1 MFPKADPLRPSQ
13 TVPASSSPSIGG
25 VIAPDLDYSG
35 NEVLPIDIG
44 EYSLEGV
51 YTAPNGSRRF
61 TPREM
66 ARLQTFPDQF
76 LFTGSSTSKIKAIG
90 NAVPVELARVFATEI
105 HNQFFS

>member
-1 MFPKADPLRPSQ
+1 M
-13 TVPASSSPSIGG
+13 PASSSPSIGG

-35 NEVLPIDIG
+35 NEVSPVDTD
-44 EYSLEGV
+44 EHSFEGM

-76 LFTGSSTSKIKAIG
+76 LFTGSSTSKINAIG

-105 HNQFFS
+105 HSQFFS